1 MTKESLDQKKIQKLE
16 SDINTLRKTI
26 VSMKQQMML
35 MDRKMK
41 GNRINIEENKRNI
54 GALTGILNK

>member
-1 MTKESLDQKKIQKLE
+1 METKEQIKIKQLE
-16 SDINTLRKTI
+16 SDINTLKKTI
-26 VSMKQQMML
+26 RQMQQKMSL
-35 MDRKMK
+35 MERKVK